1 VWGPQL
7 PSLDARMQ
15 PHAFAQI
22 GDRRPLR
29 AADAVQAQALVGA
42 LIEELELTRRYPIS
56 PYPALSAAH
65 EDEHGARVIFAL
77 NPSEADMHAEIRLP
91 APLRVTDALTGEHL
105 EGKTTLALALP
116 AQTCRMLIVEEPA
129 RDQ

>member
-1 VWGPQL
+1 
-7 PSLDARMQ
+7 MQ

-29 AADAVQAQALVGA
+29 AADAVQAQALIGT

-77 NPSEADMHAEIRLP
+77 NPGETDMRAEIRLP
-91 APLRVTDALTGEHL
+91 APLRVTDALNGEHI
-105 EGKTTLALALP
+105 EGMSTLSLALP